1 MGKGWAFFEELE
13 GGLGCWVTRAW
24 LLGDARVGRGTVVEA
39 ETTVA
44 GRVGEAEIRAKFNG
58 KSGEFYHVP
67 RGPLK
72 FIAQRLEN
80 YCLWFTFWIVLSF
93 NIFMK

>member
-13 GGLGCWVTRAW
+13 GGRGCWVTRAW
-24 LLGDARVGRGTVVEA
+24 LLGDACVGRGTAVEA

-58 KSGEFYHVP
+58 KRVES
-67 RGPLK
+67 
-72 FIAQRLEN
+72 
-80 YCLWFTFWIVLSF
+80 FTMSPGDP
-93 NIFMK
+93 